1 MSFPELKDRRSV
13 IVARCSTN
21 EQIQSISD
29 QINVCHQFAQQN
41 EMVVVFGYKY
51 EGVSASIETNL
62 EAIVKELIDR
72 KKRYDDFDSILVH
85 DSSRFSRSGARHS
98 TKLKW
103 ELEQVGLEVIPV
115 MGYIPANPFSD
126 VLDTLGAAQS
136 HEQARSISTASARG
150 CQSSLEQGHR
160 AHCTRRPFG
169 IDGLIL
175 GEDGSEL
182 FVLRNL
188 RDGSQLRLDPKTGE
202 TLERFPCKVNGASGH
217 YRKARGQRIVLVP
230 GDPDDVAIVNLIYK
244 RYYADEYGYRR
255 IAMELNGLNVLG
267 PSGGLWNIRTVRG
280 IVFNPVYTGKGLAN
294 ALSNAIYSRRAPGKP
309 KAVAKRSKKA
319 ASGQPAV
326 IYRDP
331 EDWVWIRNE
340 RLEDFLPESIR
351 ELAIARQKQF
361 LLDRA
366 EGKPSKP
373 EKDKHAGSL
382 FILKNVLRT
391 SDGLK
396 MSGRRSG
403 RKGEYRSY
411 ARSRSESN
419 PVPGSPNP
427 RIRAEAVEEPIL
439 AHLQVVLICMP
450 HLRARVLE
458 QTHEWAEARQR
469 SSDHFDLEKRLVKID
484 RQIRIAL
491 SLESDDEEI
500 ARQLKDLIQ
509 EKKEIKKRLDADSGL
524 PHLTAPE
531 IERVV
536 DQLLE
541 SFQTLG
547 KLMDDFDPAM
557 LRQLVDIFVEEAFV
571 DLETR
576 EVSFVISI
584 PSWAMVND
592 RMMGL
597 EESFG
602 SKSTAEA
609 HRFVR
614 FELDFFIA
622 QPWKPAA

>member
-1 MSFPELKDRRSV
+1 MSFPELKGRRAV

-21 EQIQSISD
+21 EQIQSIID
-29 QINVCHQFAQQN
+29 QLDVCHQFAQQN
-41 EMVVVFGYKY
+41 GMVVVYGYKY

-72 KKRYDDFDSILVH
+72 KERLNDFDCILVH

-98 TKLKW
+98 NKLKW

-115 MGYIPANPFSD
+115 MEYSPASPYSD

-169 IDGLIL
+169 TDGLIL
-175 GEDGSEL
+175 GEDGAEL
-182 FVLRNL
+182 FILRNL

-202 TLERFPCKVNGASGH
+202 TLERFPRKVNGASGH
-217 YRKARGQRIVLVP
+217 YRKARGQRIALVP
-230 GDPDDVAIVNLIYK
+230 GDSDDVAIVNLIYE
-244 RYYADEYGYRR
+244 RYYRDGYGYRR
-255 IAMELNGLNVLG
+255 IAMELNGLRVPG
-267 PSGGLWNIRTVRG
+267 PSGGLWNVRSIRN

-294 ALSNAIYSRRAPGKP
+294 ALSNAIYSRRSAGKP
-309 KAVAKRSKKA
+309 TAVAKRSKKA

-331 EDWVWIRNE
+331 EDWVWIQNE
-340 RLEDFLPESIR
+340 RLEGFLPEGIR

-361 LLDRA
+361 LVDRA
-366 EGKPSKP
+366 EGKASKP
-373 EKDKHAGSL
+373 VKDKHLGSE
-382 FILKNVLRT
+382 FILKNVLQT

-403 RKGEYRSY
+403 RNGEYRRY
-411 ARSRSESN
+411 ARSRSDSS
-419 PVPGSPNP
+419 PVPGSPSP

-439 AHLQVVLICMP
+439 AHLKMVLICMP

-458 QTHEWAEARQR
+458 QTHEWNEARQR
-469 SSDHFDLEKRLVKID
+469 SSDRTDLEKRLTRID
-484 RQIRIAL
+484 RQIGIAL
-491 SLESDDEEI
+491 GLESDDEEI
-500 ARQLKDLIQ
+500 ARRLKDLLQ
-509 EKKEIKKRLDADSGL
+509 EKKEIKMRLDADSGL
-524 PHLTAPE
+524 PNLTGPE
-531 IERVV
+531 VEEVV
-536 DQLLE
+536 DIVLE
-541 SFQTLG
+541 NFQTLG
-547 KLMDDFDPAM
+547 RLMDEFDPAM
-557 LRQLVDIFVEEAFV
+557 LRQLVDIFVEEAVV

-576 EVSFVISI
+576 EVSFVIGI

-597 EESFG
+597 EEPFG

-609 HRFVR
+609 HRFASFDLGFV
-614 FELDFFIA
+614 IPK
-622 QPWKPAA
+622 PWKPAA